1 MSVAYIL
8 SEIDKLP
15 VEEKLIVIEESVKR
29 LRSDAIGILVASAA
43 EELADEYRINKELT
57 IFTILDGLN
66 FYEA

>member
-1 MSVAYIL
+1 MRVENIL

-15 VEEKLIVIEESVKR
+15 IEERLILIEQTIKR
-29 LRSDAIGILVASAA
+29 LRSVAIYSLVTSAA